1 MGKCNPWL
9 FLKSYRTHKCKHAR
23 HRRHSKRILM
33 AALAR
38 AHKKMTAQSKGVS
51 STSREKTLRRST
63 LQIHDTWKEVEIM
76 RKLHC
81 LWHLDCKPV
90 FLLSMQVKASCHTYF
105 YQWKKIEGLSK
116 SRPLTLNAFIF
127 SIYVWPHFLTFFT
140 HCVCCILFSIQWLD
154 DIFLEQLGKS

>member
-1 MGKCNPWL
+1 MQSLALLEKLPYTQVQTCQTQAS
-9 FLKSYRTHKCKHAR
+9 LKAYPNGS
-23 HRRHSKRILM
+23 L
-33 AALAR
+33 ALAR